1 MMGVQGARRRGF
13 IGLGLPVLL
22 LWVTSSVAAAE
33 LPCEQSESTLA
44 VAPKGRWASSVQH
57 QVCDTGRGVAAAAV
71 TVFVGDPAAP
81 MQGTRVVSI
90 AVPRTRDEWPKAVWR
105 SESALEVWVPNLAQ
119 VLETKPAPAGVT
131 FTLKYCGDDPAAR
144 AAVAQYDKDL
154 QAWKEATTRWAEARK
169 KDPAKAGERPLRP
182 EEPRVA
188 RRACTD
194 ADIAAH

>member
-1 MMGVQGARRRGF
+1 MDRRNAMRWKVTV
-13 IGLGLPVLL
+13 PVVLL
-22 LWVTSSVAAAE
+22 LASAGAGAAE
-33 LPCEQSESTLA
+33 QPCEQSDSTVT
-44 VAPKGRWASSVQH
+44 VAPKGRWAASVQH

-71 TVFVGDPAAP
+71 TVFVGDAAAP

-119 VLETKPAPAGVT
+119 VLETKSPPAGLT
-131 FTLKYCGDDPAAR
+131 LTLKYCGDDPAAR
-144 AAVAQYDKDL
+144 AAVTQYDKDL
-154 QAWKEATTRWAEARK
+154 QQWKEATTRWAEARK
-169 KDPAKAGERPLRP
+169 ANADAAGTRPVRP

-194 ADIAAH
+194 AQIAAAQ

>member
-1 MMGVQGARRRGF
+1 MMATRVLRRRR
-13 IGLGLPVLL
+13 ITSMGLPVMLL
-22 LWVTSSVAAAE
+22 LVAGSVSAAE
-33 LPCEQSESTLA
+33 LPCEQSESTVV

-57 QVCDTGRGVAAAAV
+57 QVCDTGRGMAAAAV

-81 MQGTRVVSI
+81 MQGTRVVAI

-105 SESALEVWVPNLAQ
+105 SEAELEVWVPNLAQ
-119 VLETKPAPAGVT
+119 VLETRPAPAGVT
-131 FTLKYCGDDPAAR
+131 VTLKYCGDDPAAR

-154 QAWKEATTRWAEARK
+154 QSWKEATTRWVEARK
-169 KDPAKAGERPLRP
+169 KDAATVGERPVRP

-194 ADIAAH
+194 ADLAAH